1 MEGRFL
7 RLSTHLRLQSYKND
21 AESLRLRSNHGSFD
35 PTAVLIELGGNS
47 LDPEEITSEEEARR
61 INSILL
67 HERHHWLQHVGTTGG
82 IYNSILLQ
90 FEMGVISSTPGLE
103 TLTEEDIPLLRSAH
117 PERRRIVEIWEL
129 CEQVRRAFFGCRIG
143 DYREL
148 DTGIALPT
156 RTLTDALANHIQK
169 CVPGPSGLP
178 LSFPQFP
185 KEAFQGGDGYAV
197 PQHRSWVV
205 GIRHLMEFS
214 ARVSE
219 ITKLVVDATLLGDK
233 RLDVS
238 SLLAGIY
245 TVAYDIFLKACGTA
259 ERSMTTLVTAATVCD
274 IALNGCHF
282 PIGPALLQSPGLLF
296 AQLSKEMHGFDFR
309 RAVVVNVS
317 STVRDLVDAIYQH
330 LEDRTGVDW
339 KATTLATSGLFGHL
353 TPFDMGAPFEGVR
366 AEGRPHT
373 FPNAIEWLAP
383 LWGKSA
389 NIRTDHP
396 ELFILPACIY
406 TDDRHRFHHLFDE
419 IAPPAV
425 KRLGTLRGTRPIDP
439 GWVPWMLQFSIE
451 ADLLRG
457 MVYLDSSAL
466 ATTLA
471 RHVQS
476 LSGNSATRE
485 GSLSAVFHSVYFASR
500 KSPLGVSLV
509 RRIAKTLEVDS
520 PL

>member
-1 MEGRFL
+1 MK
-7 RLSTHLRLQSYKND
+7 LSTHLRLQSYKND
-21 AESLRLRSNHGSFD
+21 ADSLRLRSNHGSFD

-47 LDPEEITSEEEARR
+47 QDPEETTSEDEARR

-82 IYNSILLQ
+82 IYNSVLLQ

-103 TLTEEDIPLLRSAH
+103 TLTEEDIPLLRSTQ
-117 PERRRIVEIWEL
+117 PERRRIVEVWEL

-143 DYREL
+143 DYQEL
-148 DTGIALPT
+148 DIGIALPT
-156 RTLTDALANHIQK
+156 RTLTDALADQIK
-169 CVPGPSGLP
+169 ECIPGPSGLP
-178 LSFPQFP
+178 LSLPQFP
-185 KEAFQGGDGYAV
+185 KEAFQGGGGYAV

-219 ITKLVVDATLLGDK
+219 ITKLAVDATRLRDK
-233 RLDVS
+233 SLDVS

-245 TVAYDIFLKACGTA
+245 TVAYDIFLNACGTA

-274 IALNGCHF
+274 ISLNGCHF

-296 AQLSKEMHGFDFR
+296 TQLSGEMRGFDFR
-309 RAVVVNVS
+309 RPVVVNVP
-317 STVRDLVDAIYQH
+317 STVRDLIDAIHQH
-330 LEDRTGVDW
+330 LEDRTGIDW
-339 KATTLATSGLFGHL
+339 KDTTLATSGLFSHL
-353 TPFDMGAPFEGVR
+353 TPFDMSAPLKRVRLEGQS
-366 AEGRPHT
+366 HT

-389 NIRTDHP
+389 SIRINHP
-396 ELFILPACIY
+396 ELFTLPACIY
-406 TDDRHRFHHLFDE
+406 TDDRHQFHHLFDE
-419 IAPPAV
+419 VAPPAISY
-425 KRLGTLRGTRPIDP
+425 LGTLRGTRSVDP
-439 GWVPWMLQFSIE
+439 SWVPWILQFSIE

-457 MVYLDSSAL
+457 IVYLNSSEL

-471 RHVQS
+471 RHVRS
-476 LSGNSATRE
+476 LSGDSMARE
-485 GSLSAVFHSVYFASR
+485 GSLSAVFHSVYFASQ

-509 RRIAKTLEVDS
+509 RKIAKALGIDS